1 VAQKARLQSSGI
13 PEPAWLLGF
22 RRFWV
27 PCNNPKLRRNSPK
40 NRHFRK
46 KFKDFL
52 MKFRVTPRIQLL
64 LTPVKARRYAEF
76 GAIAIGI

>member
-1 VAQKARLQSSGI
+1 
-13 PEPAWLLGF
+13 
-22 RRFWV
+22 V
-27 PCNNPKLRRNSPK
+27 PYNSPKLRRNSPK
-40 NRHFRK
+40 NSHFRK

-52 MKFRVTPRIQLL
+52 TKFRVTPRIQLL